1 MYPRELL
8 TPRYSLWRHVKGGLY
23 VATGVSECSTN
34 GREGEE
40 VVEYWSL
47 LYGAKRHRAL
57 SQFLDGRF
65 VPVAP
70 ALDTTAVA
78 ESLVK
83 AEPFGA
89 RGMVTFGDGADGHT
103 LVFDTPAEAE
113 GVALALRKMV
123 ATAVGLALTLKPDPR
138 PAASAGDPNF
148 ARDFAF
154 DTHYRDRPARIDP
167 RPVGPYDRPPYE
179 PGSGPP
185 RPSDCPDEGDRP
197 DP

>member
-1 MYPRELL
+1 MYDRKLL
-8 TPRYSLWRHVKGGLY
+8 APRYSLWRHVKGGLY

-47 LYGAKRHRAL
+47 LYGAKRHRSLA
-57 SQFLDGRF
+57 QFLDGRF

-70 ALDTTAVA
+70 TLDTTAVA
-78 ESLVK
+78 EAMVK
-83 AEPFGA
+83 AEPVGD

-103 LVFDTPAEAE
+103 LLFETPAEAE
-113 GVALALRKMV
+113 NVATSLRKMV

-138 PAASAGDPNF
+138 PPTPGAPNF

-167 RPVGPYDRPPYE
+167 RSVGPYNRPLCE

-185 RPSDCPDEGDRP
+185 RPSDYSDDGSPP